1 MNEGE
6 ESIPSTVTRKKRRGS
21 GFRFS
26 SKKNLERSKLKRIAR
41 ASGSELASVK
51 KALSYPSTLSS
62 GSAAGSGG
70 PHCLDRVEEHD
81 GERIEDCLNDSFS
94 DRAFAERVS
103 QTSFFFFLY
112 VMRI

>member
-112 VMRI
+112 VIRI

>member
-26 SKKNLERSKLKRIAR
+26 SKKNLERSKLNRIAR

-62 GSAAGSGG
+62 GSAVGSGG

-103 QTSFFFFLY
+103 QTSFYFY
-112 VMRI
+112 CM